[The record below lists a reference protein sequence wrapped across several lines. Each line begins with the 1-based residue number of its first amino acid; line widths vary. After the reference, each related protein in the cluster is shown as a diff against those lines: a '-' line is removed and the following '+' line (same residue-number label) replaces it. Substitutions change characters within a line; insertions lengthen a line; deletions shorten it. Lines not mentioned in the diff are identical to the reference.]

1 MGMDKK
7 EDIIERIE
15 KVPIEIFEKR
25 ISNFRSINFDNLSV
39 DEIKSEMSKIF
50 LFDKAILFQQQ
61 NRKIEQGKLYRIIFL
76 GNDFEYENL
85 KLDTP

>member
-61 NRKIEQGKLYRIIFL
+61 NRKIEQGKL
-76 GNDFEYENL
+76 
-85 KLDTP
+85 